1 MNFLDKLEKR
11 LGFLAIPNVVA
22 TLIVAQLFIYGAMLT
37 GRIEL
42 EGLLLI
48 PKAVSSGEWWRLAS
62 FLIAPPYVPKTLF
75 QGLFLA
81 FFGIYFG

>member
-1 MNFLDKLEKR
+1 
-11 LGFLAIPNVVA
+11 
-22 TLIVAQLFIYGAMLT
+22 MLT

-48 PKAVSSGEWWRLAS
+48 PKAVLGGEWWRLAS
-62 FLIAPPYVPKTLF
+62 FLIAPPYVPMTLF

-81 FFGIYFG
+81 FLVYTLDDE

>member
-22 TLIVAQLFIYGAMLT
+22 TLIVTQLFIYGAILT
-37 GRIEL
+37 DRIEL

-48 PKAVSSGEWWRLAS
+48 PKAVSSGEWWRWPLLDRS
-62 FLIAPPYVPKTLF
+62 TLHPKDPIQRALS
-75 QGLFLA
+75 L